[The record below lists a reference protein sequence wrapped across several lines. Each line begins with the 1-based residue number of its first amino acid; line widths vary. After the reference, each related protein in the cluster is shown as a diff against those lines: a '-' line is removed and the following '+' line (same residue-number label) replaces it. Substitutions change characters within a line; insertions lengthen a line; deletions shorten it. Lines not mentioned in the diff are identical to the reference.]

1 MNKKILQQRLDE
13 ILPKLQSDEFLNNK
27 GLGNEIGF
35 YIFDYPAQSELQV
48 REHIEFLVEKL
59 NNRGIQFIHINIFT
73 VIIELLRSRNLEQKA
88 FDIQKKK
95 GSAALLK
102 ALKGPLDQKRLADF
116 MSKKAEPEKQ
126 QFILLSGLGNSWPLI
141 RGHSLLNA
149 LHSLMKD
156 TPLVL
161 FYPGKYNGTELHP
174 FGRIDSA
181 NYYRAFS
188 LVSQINHPYQ

>member
-1 MNKKILQQRLDE
+1 MKKKKSLQQRLDE

-48 REHIEFLVEKL
+48 RDHIEYLIEKL
-59 NNRGIQFIHINIFT
+59 NKRNLQFTHINIFT
-73 VIIELLRSRNLEQKA
+73 AILELLDSRKLLQKA
-88 FDIQKKK
+88 FEIQKNK
-95 GSAALLK
+95 GSEALIK

-116 MSKKAEPEKQ
+116 IAKKIDPDKKQ
-126 QFILLSGLGNSWPLI
+126 FLLLSGLGSSWPLI

-149 LHSLMKD
+149 LHALMGS

-161 FYPGKYNGTELHP
+161 FYPGEYNGTELHP

-188 LVSQINHPYQ
+188 LVTD

>member
-1 MNKKILQQRLDE
+1 MNKTKSLQERLDQ

-48 REHIEFLVEKL
+48 REHITFIEEKL
-59 NNRGIQFIHINIFT
+59 QNRGVNFININIFES
-73 VIIELLRSRNLEQKA
+73 ILKLLESRKLLQKS
-88 FDIQKKK
+88 FDIQKTK
-95 GSAALLK
+95 GSKALLK
-102 ALKGPLDQKRLADF
+102 ALKGPLDQQRIAEYI
-116 MSKKAEPEKQ
+116 SKKIKTQPVD
-126 QFILLSGLGNSWPLI
+126 FVLLTGLGSAWPLI

-149 LHSLMKD
+149 LHSLVGS

-161 FYPGKYNGTELHP
+161 FYPGEYNGTELHP

-188 LVSQINHPYQ
+188 LVS